1 VGKEII
7 ACYLSLEKI
16 RPHSYSQYTMKHSRI
31 CTKIFEAFSIFLIDA
46 FAVDPMAKV
55 QHYRGLDTDLESLYI
70 SIRAE
75 IANENNLQIVSEYKG
90 DMNGKPLRSIV
101 AVNKSL

>member
-1 VGKEII
+1 VVGKEIV

-16 RPHSYSQYTMKHSRI
+16 RPHSYSQYTMKHSRDLY
-31 CTKIFEAFSIFLIDA
+31 KNYLRLFRFSSIDA
-46 FAVDPMAKV
+46 FAVGPMAKV
-55 QHYRGLDTDLESLYI
+55 QHYRGLDTDLENLYN

-90 DMNGKPLRSIV
+90 T
-101 AVNKSL
+101 